1 MTKIYCSERK
11 LIEEIA
17 HYYYYSLVIDLVIAT
32 NVALKVFNVNLKY
45 LVFSFQ
51 VNINVSKEDAKIW

>member
-17 HYYYYSLVIDLVIAT
+17 HYYSLVIDLVIAT

-51 VNINVSKEDAKIW
+51 VKINVSKEDAKIW